1 MSESEKMIAAGA
13 ALASLGKILV
23 GKGVDKYNETERL
36 SFAKQHKEDWP
47 PNMFHPSV
55 KIGKNTV
62 IGADGFGYVR
72 QDDGTLLK
80 MPHAG
85 NVIIE
90 ENVEI
95 GSNTCID
102 RAVVGSTIIGA
113 GTKIDNLVHIAHGVK
128 IGKNCLIVAG
138 AVIGGS
144 TEIGDNC
151 FIGINASIKNKVK
164 IGNNV
169 TVGMGAVV
177 LKDVPDGVTVV
188 GNPARIL

>member
-1 MSESEKMIAAGA
+1 MITY
-13 ALASLGKILV
+13 SR
-23 GKGVDKYNETERL
+23 EQRL
-36 SFAKQHKEDWP
+36 QFARDTKEQLP
-47 PNMFHPSV
+47 EHSIHPTV
-55 KIGKNTV
+55 KIGQGAC
-62 IGADGFGYVR
+62 IGFDGFGYVR
-72 QDDGTLLK
+72 DEHGLLVK
-80 MPHAG
+80 MPHTG
-85 NVIIE
+85 NVVIE
-90 ENVEI
+90 ENAEI

-102 RAVVGSTIIGA
+102 RAVVGSTVIGA

-128 IGKNCLIVAG
+128 VGKNCLIVAG

-144 TEIGDNC
+144 CEIGNNC

-177 LKDVPDGVTVV
+177 VKDVPDGVTVV